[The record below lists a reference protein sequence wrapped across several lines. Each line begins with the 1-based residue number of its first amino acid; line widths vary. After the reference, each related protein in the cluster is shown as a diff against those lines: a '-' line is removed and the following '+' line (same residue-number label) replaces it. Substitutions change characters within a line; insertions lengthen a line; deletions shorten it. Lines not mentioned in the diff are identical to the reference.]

1 MPTEPGADA
10 PSNTMATYKILY
22 WQEVPSQIRVE
33 DDDGGEVNLEM
44 PQKFMVRIDALAA
57 QRGLSGADDYLAQWR
72 WSDEEE
78 RDGSAGDVAEAV
90 RRELEAQADW

>member
-1 MPTEPGADA
+1 
-10 PSNTMATYKILY
+10 MATYRVLY

-33 DDDGGEVNLEM
+33 DDEGDVSVEL
-44 PQKFMVRIDALAA
+44 PQRFMVRIDALAA

-78 RDGSAGDVAEAV
+78 RDGTAQEVADAV
-90 RRELEAQADW
+90 LAELEAQAHW